1 MFAPRLRISEPSAL
15 ERRARARHLLLV
27 LENFDGPTEL
37 VVLFEFLIIHI
48 LGDDFDPYHEWPQSL
63 GCLVLKMAKSC
74 AAVRRKRTL
83 RETPKRSY
91 LPCQTDNLLTFLRP
105 ESACTIRRQCTVRW
119 MCVVL
124 RFFGFQKRGSNVLE
138 GVIVMDANTDHLC
151 HLYPMVTTS
160 IMYIISDFQQPSN
173 IIRLSQ
179 PSKKIE
185 Q

>member
-74 AAVRRKRTL
+74 AAVRRKKHCERHP
-83 RETPKRSY
+83 RGHIYRVK
-91 LPCQTDNLLTFLRP
+91 QTIFSLFSGRKALAL
-105 ESACTIRRQCTVRW
+105 
-119 MCVVL
+119 
-124 RFFGFQKRGSNVLE
+124 
-138 GVIVMDANTDHLC
+138 
-151 HLYPMVTTS
+151 
-160 IMYIISDFQQPSN
+160 
-173 IIRLSQ
+173 
-179 PSKKIE
+179 
-185 Q
+185 